1 MKKQIVQTLWRIANG
16 QPQEQGEKI
25 VYPNIREQLNAMKAI
40 MSIKGWDELDFQE
53 VSSSPASSCESSI
66 ISEEITANCQQT
78 TIAEEEKAS
87 DPQEPTEKETPT
99 DPVVTVVQEQPLS
112 QQSTQQPSTKCTPP
126 KKISVGKMKRML
138 RRGLMNR

>member
-40 MSIKGWDELDFQE
+40 MSIKGWDELAPQE
-53 VSSSPASSCESSI
+53 VRYLPVSSCESSI
-66 ISEEITANCQQT
+66 IIEDTKANGQQT
-78 TIAEEEKAS
+78 KIVEEEKAS
-87 DPQEPTEKETPT
+87 EPQEPTEKESPT

-112 QQSTQQPSTKCTPP
+112 QQSTQQPSTKCIPP
-126 KKISVGKMKRML
+126 KKISVGRMKRML

>member
-53 VSSSPASSCESSI
+53 VSSSPASSSESSI

-78 TIAEEEKAS
+78 TITNRKRNS
-87 DPQEPTEKETPT
+87 YR
-99 DPVVTVVQEQPLS
+99 S
-112 QQSTQQPSTKCTPP
+112 CSNCCTRTAL
-126 KKISVGKMKRML
+126 ITTIYTTAL
-138 RRGLMNR
+138 H

>member
-53 VSSSPASSCESSI
+53 VSSSPVSFCESSI
-66 ISEEITANCQQT
+66 ISEETTANCQQ
-78 TIAEEEKAS
+78 
-87 DPQEPTEKETPT
+87 QEPTEKEIPT
-99 DPVVTVVQEQPLS
+99 DPVVTVVQEQLLS
-112 QQSTQQPSTKCTPP
+112 QQSTQQPSTKCIPP
-126 KKISVGKMKRML
+126 RKISVGKMKRML

>member
-53 VSSSPASSCESSI
+53 VSSSPASSSESSI
-66 ISEEITANCQQT
+66 ISEEITAN
-78 TIAEEEKAS
+78 
-87 DPQEPTEKETPT
+87 
-99 DPVVTVVQEQPLS
+99 
-112 QQSTQQPSTKCTPP
+112 
-126 KKISVGKMKRML
+126 
-138 RRGLMNR
+138 

>member
-1 MKKQIVQTLWRIANG
+1 
-16 QPQEQGEKI
+16 
-25 VYPNIREQLNAMKAI
+25 

-66 ISEEITANCQQT
+66 ISEEITASCQQT

-87 DPQEPTEKETPT
+87 EPQEPTEKETST

-112 QQSTQQPSTKCTPP
+112 QQSTQQPSTKSIPP
-126 KKISVGKMKRML
+126 KKISVGRMKRML